1 MTTRVLTTSKW
12 KFTTQAAA
20 LAGLATLLFLQAAAP
35 ATAKPMSRCQV
46 RHSLCSERCIMKY
59 DGGGIS
65 SCITRTCNHQNPG
78 CGPESADK
86 NTTAPRGGKGGR
98 AGR

>member
-46 RHSLCSERCIMKY
+46 RHSLCSETCVVWNI
-59 DGGGIS
+59 DGGGIQLLHHPNLQS
-65 SCITRTCNHQNPG
+65 
-78 CGPESADK
+78 PE
-86 NTTAPRGGKGGR
+86 PRLR
-98 AGR
+98 P